1 MKVSQIYE
9 KYQIMPQLQT
19 HMLRVAGVASVICD
33 NFSKPI
39 DKELVVSACLLHD
52 TGNIVKFKLEKFP
65 EFLKPKGLKYWQK
78 VQNQFIQKYSKD
90 DYKATHKILREM
102 KINSSIY
109 LLIKSME
116 FKNAQVNSKQSASL
130 EEKVS
135 LYSDSRVAPY
145 GILSLD
151 ERLREVKERFM
162 KNRGMDER
170 RFNKIASSLRLIE
183 EQVFFM
189 TKLKPDDITE
199 RKVLPQM
206 LKLDNFDIKIG

>member
-1 MKVSQIYE
+1 MKISQIYD
-9 KYQIMPQLQT
+9 KYQIMPQLRT
-19 HMLRVAGVASVICD
+19 HMLRVASVAAIICD

-52 TGNIVKFKLEKFP
+52 IGNIVKFKLEKYP

-90 DYKATHKILREM
+90 DYKATHKILREL

-116 FKNAQVNSKQSASL
+116 FKNAQVNSKRTTSL
-130 EEKVS
+130 EKKVS

-151 ERLREVKERFM
+151 ERLREVKDRFM
-162 KNRGMDER
+162 KNRGMDEK

-189 TKLKPDDITE
+189 TKMKPDEITE
-199 RKVLPQM
+199 RKVMPQI
-206 LKLDNFDIKIG
+206 LKLENFDIRIK